1 MPGGL
6 EKVLEAGLRD
16 TFTQGE
22 TRDLLFSVL
31 ISEQLK
37 SLTYKQRTNPECC

>member
-6 EKVLEAGLRD
+6 EKVLEEGLRD

-22 TRDLLFSVL
+22 TRDLLF
-31 ISEQLK
+31 SEQLK